1 MFLLLQQ
8 KRVLGVGGGDGEA
21 VYQLSLL
28 QPVACLYFKVVR
40 HILSAAQ
47 THSQACVQPT
57 MQTNFT

>member
-21 VYQLSLL
+21 VYQLPLL

-40 HILSAAQ
+40 HIIFSAAQ
-47 THSQACVQPT
+47 THSQE
-57 MQTNFT
+57 